1 MSGVA
6 LPRRWCAGRAVTITA
21 GTFAPDQ
28 ITLTF
33 HPGQIALFAS
43 QLPQAQ
49 STLAQGLARAIA
61 DHGLELIHAPH
72 VTLASDPTLTSR
84 EIRAISWHSRDPL
97 TFSALI
103 DTPAEATDA
112 PPPGAFLVVGGKR
125 HFPLTQALVN
135 IGRRLDN
142 HLVLDDPHV
151 SRQHAQLR
159 SQRGKFVLVDLNS
172 TGGTRVN
179 GHVVRQHTLQPG
191 DVITIAGIEL
201 IYGRDLSGPPESTP
215 PYAPPFAQPSD
226 RDRITPL
233 NLRFRAGYGCQDQG
247 PRQGRTRRRAQGLIG
262 SSPRCPVA
270 ILPHAI
276 EQSRADPMQTPCR
289 EM

>member
-1 MSGVA
+1 MDIEGLEASVQQA
-6 LPRRWCAGRAVTITA
+6 LTEALGKLVIDQDSLGDVGRRLAQEMVRGARSDNHGR
-21 GTFAPDQ
+21 TFAPDQ

-159 SQRGKFVLVDLNS
+159 SQRGKFILVDLNS

-191 DVITIAGIEL
+191 DVISIAGIEL

-233 NLRFRAGYGCQDQG
+233 NLRFERDTGAKTKDLAKDG
-247 PRQGRTRRRAQGLIG
+247 PEDE
-262 SSPRCPVA
+262 PK
-270 ILPHAI
+270 
-276 EQSRADPMQTPCR
+276 D
-289 EM
+289 

>member
-1 MSGVA
+1 MDTEGLEASVQQA
-6 LPRRWCAGRAVTITA
+6 LTEALGKLVIDQDSLGDVGRRLAQEMVRGARSDNHGR
-21 GTFAPDQ
+21 TFAPDQ

-125 HFPLTQALVN
+125 HFPLTQALVS

-159 SQRGKFVLVDLNS
+159 SQRGKFILVDLNS

-233 NLRFRAGYGCQDQG
+233 NLRFERDTGAKTKDLAKDE
-247 PRQGRTRRRAQGLIG
+247 PEDE
-262 SSPRCPVA
+262 PK
-270 ILPHAI
+270 
-276 EQSRADPMQTPCR
+276 D
-289 EM
+289 

>member
-1 MSGVA
+1 MDIEGLEASVQQA
-6 LPRRWCAGRAVTITA
+6 LTEALGKLVIDQDSLGDVGHRLAQEMLRGARSDNHGR
-21 GTFAPDQ
+21 TFAPDQ

-103 DTPAEATDA
+103 DTPAETTDA

-125 HFPLTQALVN
+125 HFPLTQALVS

-233 NLRFRAGYGCQDQG
+233 NLRFQRDTGAKTKELAKDE
-247 PRQGRTRRRAQGLIG
+247 PEDE
-262 SSPRCPVA
+262 PK
-270 ILPHAI
+270 
-276 EQSRADPMQTPCR
+276 D
-289 EM
+289 

>member
-1 MSGVA
+1 LEASVQQA
-6 LPRRWCAGRAVTITA
+6 LTEALGKLVIDQDSLGDVGRRLAQEMVRGARSDNHGR
-21 GTFAPDQ
+21 TFAPDQ

-151 SRQHAQLR
+151 SRLHAQLR

-179 GHVVRQHTLQPG
+179 GHVVRQHSLQPG

-233 NLRFRAGYGCQDQG
+233 NLRFERDTGAKTKDL
-247 PRQGRTRRRAQGLIG
+247 AKDE
-262 SSPRCPVA
+262 PVDE
-270 ILPHAI
+270 PK
-276 EQSRADPMQTPCR
+276 D
-289 EM
+289 